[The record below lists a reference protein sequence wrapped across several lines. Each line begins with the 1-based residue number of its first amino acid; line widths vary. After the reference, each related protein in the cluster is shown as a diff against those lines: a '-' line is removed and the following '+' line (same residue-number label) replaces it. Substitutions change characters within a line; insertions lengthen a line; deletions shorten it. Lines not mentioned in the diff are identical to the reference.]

1 MKLWKKGSV
10 YNLIHSIK
18 PYTCEMFLAIISSLL
33 KQVAVLGTVALTS
46 YIVGMVM
53 EQKTPER
60 MAFFVFVLIFCIIM
74 RAICNYGEMWFAHD
88 VAFRVIRDFRLQLYK
103 KISEISPAYTLKE
116 KTGKLGQI
124 LIGDV
129 EILELF
135 LAHTFSGFVVA
146 VIITLSVM
154 GVLFFISPIL
164 AVLLAVAS
172 VLLFLV
178 PIMMKKRA
186 QSQGRD
192 VREKLA
198 DTNAAMVE
206 SVHGLRE
213 IVTLNSEEKFKLKI
227 HKKMDALY
235 SAQEIYGRKKGIETM
250 FTQIICGCFTVLVML
265 VSAILAS
272 KGKLEFALYPVVIML
287 STVVLSPVIE
297 AATVAQELGL
307 VFAAANR
314 IQNILAESPVIYDN
328 GKKHCPNAACRIEF
342 DKVSFGYK
350 EQENL
355 VLKEVSFCVEP
366 GETAVL
372 VGHSGAGKTTCANL
386 MLRYWD
392 TNSGSIRINGSDLR
406 EYTLESLRES
416 VSAVQQETY
425 LFNTSIR
432 DNIRLGKIEA
442 DDEEVIRAANRAN
455 AHEFIHGLPER
466 YDTIAGERGYQL
478 SGGQRQRI
486 SIARA
491 LLKDTPI
498 IIFDEAVSNLDT
510 ENEQYIQK
518 MLKTQLKGKTLIMI
532 AHRLSTILSA
542 DKVIMLENGRVLDV
556 GKHTELLERCTEY
569 RKLIEHQM

>member
-1 MKLWKKGSV
+1 M
-10 YNLIHSIK
+10 NL
-18 PYTCEMFLAIISSLL
+18 
-33 KQVAVLGTVALTS
+33 
-46 YIVGMVM
+46 
-53 EQKTPER
+53 
-60 MAFFVFVLIFCIIM
+60 
-74 RAICNYGEMWFAHD
+74 
-88 VAFRVIRDFRLQLYK
+88 
-103 KISEISPAYTLKE
+103 
-116 KTGKLGQI
+116 
-124 LIGDV
+124 
-129 EILELF
+129 
-135 LAHTFSGFVVA
+135 
-146 VIITLSVM
+146 
-154 GVLFFISPIL
+154 
-164 AVLLAVAS
+164 
-172 VLLFLV
+172 
-178 PIMMKKRA
+178 
-186 QSQGRD
+186 
-192 VREKLA
+192 
-198 DTNAAMVE
+198 
-206 SVHGLRE
+206 
-213 IVTLNSEEKFKLKI
+213 
-227 HKKMDALY
+227 
-235 SAQEIYGRKKGIETM
+235 
-250 FTQIICGCFTVLVML
+250 
-265 VSAILAS
+265 
-272 KGKLEFALYPVVIML
+272 
-287 STVVLSPVIE
+287 
-297 AATVAQELGL
+297 
-307 VFAAANR
+307 
-314 IQNILAESPVIYDN
+314 
-328 GKKHCPNAACRIEF
+328 
-342 DKVSFGYK
+342 
-350 EQENL
+350 
-355 VLKEVSFCVEP
+355 VSFCVEP

-455 AHEFIHGLPER
+455 AHEFIYDLPER

-569 RKLIEHQM
+569 RKLIEDQM

>member
-1 MKLWKKGSV
+1 MKLWKKGNV
-10 YNLIHSIK
+10 YNLVHSIK
-18 PYTCEMFLAIISSLL
+18 PYASEMFLAIISSLL
-33 KQVAVLGTVALTS
+33 KQITVFGTVALTS
-46 YIVGMVM
+46 YIVGMAM
-53 EQKTPER
+53 EQKTSER
-60 MAFFVFVLIFCIIM
+60 MVSFAFLLIAFIFM
-74 RAICNYGEMWFAHD
+74 RAVCNYGEMWFAHD
-88 VAFRVIRDFRLQLYK
+88 VAFRVIRDFRLRLYK

-135 LAHTFSGFVVA
+135 LAHTFSGFLVA
-146 VIITLSVM
+146 LIITVSVM

-164 AVLLAVAS
+164 AVLLAMAA

-178 PIMMKKRA
+178 PAVMKKRA
-186 QSQGRD
+186 QSQGRE

-198 DTNAAMVE
+198 EINASLVE

-213 IVTLNSEEKFKLKI
+213 IVTLNSEEKYKQKI
-227 HKKMDALY
+227 HKKMNALY
-235 SAQEIYGRKKGIETM
+235 SAQEVYGRKKGVETM
-250 FTQIICGCFTVLVML
+250 CTQIICGCFTVLVML
-265 VSAILAS
+265 VSAFLVS
-272 KGKLEFALYPVVIML
+272 KGELEFALYPVVVML
-287 STVVLSPVIE
+287 STVVLTPVIE

-328 GKKHCPNAACRIEF
+328 GKKECPNKTCKIEF
-342 DKVSFGYK
+342 DKVSFGYTQ
-350 EQENL
+350 QEEL

-386 MLRYWD
+386 LLRYWD
-392 TNSGSIRINGSDLR
+392 TNSGSIRINGKDLR

-432 DNIRLGKIEA
+432 DNIRLGKVEA
-442 DDEEVIRAANRAN
+442 DDEEVMQAANRAN
-455 AHEFIHGLPER
+455 AHEFICELPEG

-491 LLKDTPI
+491 LLKNTPI

-542 DKVIMLENGRVLDV
+542 DKVIMMENGRVLDV

-569 RKLIEHQM
+569 RKLLENQM